1 MSEECG
7 ELEKAMLSVKNLN
20 KSFGRKQ
27 VLHQISFSCEPG
39 RIAGLVGANGAGKT
53 TIMKAVLSLTSAT
66 GEITIDGRRS
76 TFDHHDALDEV
87 GALIEYP
94 SIYPFMTGRD
104 HLKLFV
110 IGKNKTS
117 EIDDIV
123 EALNMENY
131 IDAKARS
138 YSLGMKQKL
147 GVAVAFLNNPKFVIL
162 DEPMNGLDP
171 QATKELRELIITKR
185 NEGVSFLISS
195 HILSELQKLAEDLII
210 IDHGKIVQETT
221 MDALLRSNNH
231 FVILTTTNDVKAKKV
246 LFDAGYKLV
255 ESDGVKIKTSS
266 DDDVANIL
274 KTLSDSQVPV
284 TDVQHE
290 DEDLEGSVLKLL
302 NLEDRK

>member
-1 MSEECG
+1 MAEAV
-7 ELEKAMLSVKNLN
+7 LTVKNLN

-27 VLHQISFSCEPG
+27 VFHKISFSCQSG
-39 RIAGLVGANGAGKT
+39 RIVGLVGANGAGKT
-53 TIMKAVLSLTSAT
+53 TIMKAVLSLTSST
-66 GEITIDGRRS
+66 GEVTIDGQKS
-76 TFDHHDALDEV
+76 TFDHHPVLDEV

-104 HLKLFV
+104 HLKLFA
-110 IGKNKTS
+110 IGRNKAS
-117 EIDDIV
+117 EIDDVIA
-123 EALNMENY
+123 ALNMGNY
-131 IDAKARS
+131 IDTKARS

-147 GVAVAFLNNPKFVIL
+147 GVAMAFLNNPKFVIL

-171 QATKELRELIITKR
+171 QATKELRDLIIAKR
-185 NEGVSFLISS
+185 DEGVGFLISS

-221 MDALLRSNNH
+221 MDALLKSNNH
-231 FVILTTTNDVKAKKV
+231 FVTVTTTDDVKAKQV
-246 LFDAGYKLV
+246 LADAGYKLV
-255 ESDGVKIKTSS
+255 GDEEVKIQTSS

-274 KTLSDSQVPV
+274 KTLNDNQFPV

-302 NLEDRK
+302 DPEDQK